1 MNRKKALFCYEM
13 KNMVWFLLLGLL
25 GAVAAAF
32 TLRMSMA
39 YIFQKM
45 HGIGI
50 YSYSSSGY
58 MVQGSPFA
66 ANLVG
71 VLRGIVVACL
81 FGFAL
86 MSFMQFSDLQS
97 RKKREYLSSLP
108 FSQNEKFCMKVI
120 VSYGMI
126 TLCWLV
132 LSVLV
137 IGIRLKYQPQIIKN
151 NVLSLSF
158 RQFMGADTM
167 WHTIRSLLLCW
178 LTLLAM
184 YSIYMAVH
192 YLVRSS
198 LVASLIGACAMY
210 YPVFVISVVPINF
223 LAYSG
228 NTEKRIMSVL
238 YRAQRYTR
246 MFFGSGLGYVYGNN
260 GFEYRY
266 EPLGADK
273 MLVGDGSFYTVSYG
287 KVWLSVLILV
297 VLMVGCTL
305 LAWWVN
311 KHQDLAKINRMVPT
325 KAGRIGLSFG
335 ISTAIGSVAISMF
348 SISEMT
354 VAIGIWLLVS
364 VIVYFIC
371 QKILKK

>member
-1 MNRKKALFCYEM
+1 
-13 KNMVWFLLLGLL
+13 
-25 GAVAAAF
+25 
-32 TLRMSMA
+32 
-39 YIFQKM
+39 
-45 HGIGI
+45 
-50 YSYSSSGY
+50 
-58 MVQGSPFA
+58 
-66 ANLVG
+66 
-71 VLRGIVVACL
+71 
-81 FGFAL
+81 
-86 MSFMQFSDLQS
+86 
-97 RKKREYLSSLP
+97 
-108 FSQNEKFCMKVI
+108 
-120 VSYGMI
+120 
-126 TLCWLV
+126 
-132 LSVLV
+132 
-137 IGIRLKYQPQIIKN
+137 
-151 NVLSLSF
+151 
-158 RQFMGADTM
+158 MGADTM